1 MTSSTQTLT
10 YSQALQLAFQHHQAG
25 NLSQAEAIYLQAL
38 PIAPQPSELLHLLG
52 VIAAQRQ
59 QFDEAIELINQAI
72 ALDNTVAN
80 FYSSLGGA
88 LSGQGQ
94 WTEAIESFN
103 RALTLEPNHLEA
115 HYNLGN
121 LLRHHRQWAQA
132 AQHYRQYLAL
142 NPNDATVH
150 HYLGSVLLSQ
160 RQISEAIKC
169 YQQALAL
176 KPNDA
181 EINHHLGYAL
191 AELGQFSKAVNYYQ
205 RALVLAPNNAQTHKC
220 LGDIWRIQGCLDKA
234 MVTYQQ
240 VLALNPSDAD
250 TYNNLGTVFSQMGHL
265 TKATKCFQQA
275 LQLVPDFVEAGSNL
289 ASSLL
294 YQGFIQQAITYYQ
307 QILAVQP
314 NALTHSNLLL
324 AFQYQVDVDL
334 TMLFSVHQQFNQQ
347 YVLPLTASIQPHL
360 NDRCQQRKL
369 KIGYISTDF
378 HKHSVAYFIEPVLTQ
393 HDHEQFEIVC
403 YDNSTTTD
411 KVTQRLKK
419 LVDQWINCADW
430 SDEILAENIR
440 QAAIDILIDLGGHTN
455 QNRLLVFAR
464 KPAPV
469 QITYLGYPSSTGLT
483 TIDYRITDNSVDP
496 EGKTDS
502 FNAEQLIR
510 MPNSYFCYRP
520 DNDSPPINPLPA
532 LKKKQITFGSFN
544 NYAKLNA
551 DILAIWA
558 QILQQVPE
566 AKLLLKARSLNDPDT
581 RQRLKQQLTALG
593 IDSGRLILANYT
605 DSTVAHLKYYHQ
617 IDIALDSYP
626 YHGATTT
633 CEALWMGVP
642 VVTLVGERQASR
654 MGLSILSALGLT
666 ELIADK
672 PAEYINISVKL
683 ANNRSYLQELRT
695 GLRHKMQTSPLM
707 DDKSFT
713 RHLEKIYRQVWKKW
727 CVTATTTMNNN

>member
-25 NLSQAEAIYLQAL
+25 NLSQAEEIYRQML
-38 PIAPQPSELLHLLG
+38 PVTPQPSELLHLLG

-94 WTEAIESFN
+94 WAEAIANFN
-103 RALTLEPNHLEA
+103 RALTLDPNHLEA

-121 LLRHHRQWAQA
+121 LLRHHHQWAQA

-142 NPNDATVH
+142 NPNDATAH

-160 RQISEAIKC
+160 RQMSEAVKC

-176 KPNDA
+176 NPNDA
-181 EINHHLGYAL
+181 EINHNLGYAL
-191 AELGQFSKAVNYYQ
+191 AQWGKFSKAVDCYQ
-205 RALVLAPNNAQTHKC
+205 RALALAPNNAQTHKN
-220 LGDIWRIQGCLDKA
+220 LGDVLRIQGHLDKA
-234 MVTYQQ
+234 MVAYQQ
-240 VLALNPSDAD
+240 ALALNPNDAD
-250 TYNNLGTVFSQMGHL
+250 TYNNLGTVFSQMGYL
-265 TKATKCFQQA
+265 SKATRCFQQA
-275 LQLVPDFVEAGSNL
+275 LQLVPDFSEVGSNL

-294 YQGFIQQAITYYQ
+294 YQGFIPQAISHYQ
-307 QILAVQP
+307 QILAARP

-324 AFQYQVDVDL
+324 ACQYQTDVDL
-334 TMLFSVHQQFNQQ
+334 TTLFSAHQQFNQQ
-347 YVLPLTASIQPHL
+347 YVLPLAASIQPHL
-360 NDRCQQRKL
+360 NDRYQQRKL

-378 HKHSVAYFIEPVLTQ
+378 HKHSVAYFIEPVLVQ

-403 YDNSTTTD
+403 YDNNTTTD

-419 LVDQWINCADW
+419 SVDQWINCVGW
-430 SDEILAENIR
+430 SDEELAEKIR
-440 QAAIDILIDLGGHTN
+440 QTAIDILVDLGGHTN

-469 QITYLGYPSSTGLT
+469 QITYLGYPSTTGLT
-483 TIDYRITDNSVDP
+483 TIDYRITDNYVDP

-520 DNDSPPINPLPA
+520 DDDSPPINSLPA

-551 DILAIWA
+551 NILASWA
-558 QILQQVPE
+558 QILQRVPG

-581 RQRLKQQLTALG
+581 RQRLKQELIALG
-593 IDSGRLILANYT
+593 IDSGRLILANYA

-642 VVTLVGERQASR
+642 VVTLGGERPASR

-666 ELIADK
+666 ELIADT
-672 PAEYINISVKL
+672 PTEYIEIGVNL
-683 ANNRSYLQELRT
+683 ANDMSYLQKLRA

-707 DDKSFT
+707 DDKNFT
-713 RHLEKIYRQVWKKW
+713 RQLEIAYRQVWEKW
-727 CVTATTTMNNN
+727 CVGKSIA

>member
-1 MTSSTQTLT
+1 MTASTQTLT

-25 NLSQAEAIYLQAL
+25 NLSEAEAIYRQAL

-94 WTEAIESFN
+94 WAEAIANFN
-103 RALTLEPNHLEA
+103 RALTLDPNHLEA
-115 HYNLGN
+115 HCNLGN
-121 LLRHHRQWAQA
+121 LLRHQQQWAQA
-132 AQHYRQYLAL
+132 TQHYRQYLAL

-160 RQISEAIKC
+160 RQMSEAVKC

-181 EINHHLGYAL
+181 EMNHNLCYAL
-191 AELGQFSKAVNYYQ
+191 AKLGKSSKAVDYYH

-220 LGDIWRIQGCLDKA
+220 LGDVLRTQGHLDKA
-234 MVTYQQ
+234 IVAYQQ
-240 VLALNPSDAD
+240 ALVLNPTDAD

-265 TKATKCFQQA
+265 SKATKCFQQA
-275 LQLVPDFVEAGSNL
+275 LQLVPDFAEAGSNL

-294 YQGFIQQAITYYQ
+294 YQGFIQQAISYYQ
-307 QILAVQP
+307 QILAAQP

-324 AFQYQVDVDL
+324 ACQYQTEVDL
-334 TMLFSVHQQFNQQ
+334 ATLFSAHQQFNQQ
-347 YVLPLTASIQPHL
+347 YVLPLATSIQSHL
-360 NDRCQQRKL
+360 NDCCQQRKL
-369 KIGYISTDF
+369 RIGYISTDF
-378 HKHSVAYFIEPVLTQ
+378 HKHSVAYFIEPVLAQ
-393 HDHEQFEIVC
+393 HDHEQFEIIC

-419 LVDQWINCADW
+419 SVDQWINCAGW
-430 SDEILAENIR
+430 SDEILAEKIR
-440 QAAIDILIDLGGHTN
+440 QAAIDILVDLGGHTN

-469 QITYLGYPSSTGLT
+469 QITYLGYPSTTGLT
-483 TIDYRITDNSVDP
+483 TIDYRITDSYVDT

-502 FNAEQLIR
+502 FNVEQLIK
-510 MPNSYFCYRP
+510 MSNSYFCYRP
-520 DNDSPPINPLPA
+520 DEDSPPVNLLPA
-532 LKKKQITFGSFN
+532 LKKKSITFGSFN

-558 QILQQVPE
+558 QILQQVPG

-581 RQRLKQQLTALG
+581 RQRLKQELIALG
-593 IDSGRLILANYT
+593 IDSGRLILANYA

-626 YHGATTT
+626 YQGATTT

-642 VVTLVGERQASR
+642 VVTLGGERPASR
-654 MGLSILSALGLT
+654 MGVSILSALGLT
-666 ELIADK
+666 ELIADT
-672 PAEYINISVKL
+672 PAEYIEIGVNL
-683 ANNRSYLQELRT
+683 ANDMSYLQKLRA

-707 DDKSFT
+707 DNQTFT
-713 RHLEKIYRQVWKKW
+713 RHLEMAYRQVWEKW
-727 CVTATTTMNNN
+727 CGEKSTA

>member
-1 MTSSTQTLT
+1 MTASTQTLT

-25 NLSQAEAIYLQAL
+25 NLSEAEAIYRQAL
-38 PIAPQPSELLHLLG
+38 PIAPHPSELLHLLG

-72 ALDNTVAN
+72 ALDSTVAN

-94 WTEAIESFN
+94 WAEAIANFN
-103 RALTLEPNHLEA
+103 RALTLDPNHLEA

-121 LLRHHRQWAQA
+121 LLRHHQQWAQA

-142 NPNDATVH
+142 NPNEATVH

-160 RQISEAIKC
+160 RQISEAVKC

-176 KPNDA
+176 QPNDA
-181 EINHHLGYAL
+181 EINHNLGYAL
-191 AELGQFSKAVNYYQ
+191 AEWGKFSKAVDYYH
-205 RALVLAPNNAQTHKC
+205 RALALAPNNAQTHKN
-220 LGDIWRIQGCLDKA
+220 LGDVLRTQGHLNKA
-234 MVTYQQ
+234 IVSYQQ
-240 VLALNPSDAD
+240 ALALNPSDAD

-265 TKATKCFQQA
+265 SKAIKCFQQA
-275 LQLVPDFVEAGSNL
+275 LQLAPDFAEAGSNL

-294 YQGFIQQAITYYQ
+294 YQGFIQQAISYYQ
-307 QILAVQP
+307 QILAARP

-324 AFQYQVDVDL
+324 ACQYQTEVDL
-334 TMLFSVHQQFNQQ
+334 TTLFSAHQQFNQQ
-347 YVLPLTASIQPHL
+347 YVLPLAASIQPHL
-360 NDRCQQRKL
+360 NARCRQRQL

-378 HKHSVAYFIEPVLTQ
+378 HKHSVAYFIEPVLAQ
-393 HDHEQFEIVC
+393 HDHEQFEISC

-419 LVDQWINCADW
+419 SVDQWINCAGW
-430 SDEILAENIR
+430 SDEVLAEKIR
-440 QAAIDILIDLGGHTN
+440 QDAIDILVDLGGHTN

-469 QITYLGYPSSTGLT
+469 QITYLGYPSTTGLT
-483 TIDYRITDNSVDP
+483 TIDYRITDSQVDP

-502 FNAEQLIR
+502 FNTEQLIR
-510 MPNSYFCYRP
+510 MPDSYFCYRP
-520 DNDSPPINPLPA
+520 DDDSPPINPLPA

-551 DILAIWA
+551 DILASWA
-558 QILQQVPE
+558 QILQRVPG

-581 RQRLKQQLTALG
+581 RQRLKQKLIALG
-593 IDSGRLILANYT
+593 IDSGRLILANYA

-642 VVTLVGERQASR
+642 VVTLGGERPASR

-666 ELIADK
+666 ELIADT
-672 PAEYINISVKL
+672 PAEYIEIGVNL
-683 ANNRSYLQELRT
+683 ANDMSYLQKLRA

-707 DDKSFT
+707 DDQNFT
-713 RHLEKIYRQVWKKW
+713 RHLEIAYRQVWEKW
-727 CVTATTTMNNN
+727 CVITTS